1 MPPLEIARLA
11 LLVTHFLGLAAL
23 IGPFLLQ
30 TLSPH
35 PPRLRLMLTGAAVQL
50 VTGNAL
56 IASHR
61 LQGLEVDEVKMLIK
75 LGIVVVALGVLIAA
89 ILVQRRRGEEAEA
102 VRPLF
107 RTAGGLAIADVLVAV
122 AWT

>member
-1 MPPLEIARLA
+1 MPPLEIARLT
-11 LLVTHFLGLAAL
+11 LLITHFLGLAAL

-30 TLSPH
+30 IRSPH

-56 IASHR
+56 IASRR
-61 LQGLEVDEVKMLIK
+61 LQGLEVDEVKMIVK

-89 ILVQRRRGEEAEA
+89 LLVQRRRGAEAAA

-107 RTAGGLAIADVLVAV
+107 RTTGGLAIADVLVAV

>member
-30 TLSPH
+30 ILSPH

-50 VTGNAL
+50 VTGNGL
-56 IASHR
+56 IASRR

-89 ILVQRRRGEEAEA
+89 ILVQRRRGAEAGA